1 MSNPDSSPPTPKYP
15 PLLHIVLYAPE
26 IHYNTGNIGRTCVA
40 VGAKLWLVKPL
51 GFSVDDYYLRR
62 AGLDYWEMLDW
73 EVVEDW
79 QSLTERLAGHRFWYL
94 TKFAKNHYAE
104 AKYEREDVFVFGS
117 ESKGLP
123 AELIEAVQAQALR
136 IPMRD
141 DVRCLNLSNV
151 AAIMMYE
158 AIRQGVT
165 TPAIR

>member
-1 MSNPDSSPPTPKYP
+1 MSNANSSEPTAKYP

-79 QSLTERLAGHRFWYL
+79 KSLTERLVGHRFWYL
-94 TKFAKNHYAE
+94 TKFAKNDYSQ

-165 TPAIR
+165 TPDIR